1 MVILMGWEILDPII
15 AILPD
20 VKRPVQRPP
29 LKTRLMWVGIA
40 LTIFFILSV
49 VTPVGLLTPARLAE
63 IQQTDP
69 AKYLILKEQ
78 YSSILQRVA
87 FLENVQTILASRM
100 GTLGTLGIGPIVM
113 ASIILQLL
121 VGAEIIQMDKK
132 RYMAATKVGAILF
145 AFFEAFVYVA
155 SGFLPIEPTGI
166 SLLPIPGLSHI
177 FDTNALLV
185 MFQIAMGSIILLFLD
200 EVVSKWGIGSGIGL
214 FIVGGVSQTVVYRAI
229 SPSVGS
235 IPAFINTLI
244 NEGTLSFDLIGPLI
258 ATIIVFL
265 IVVYGEGMRIE
276 IPLTLGRISGVGG
289 RFPLKLF
296 YVSNIPVILAA
307 ALFANIQL
315 FANVLYGMGLPWLG
329 RFGPNGQPLPD
340 LVLSLDPSQFTI
352 PIAWVV
358 RAPYGVLSGWTAL
371 YQNFINPA
379 QTVFGFIPLAL
390 VHLVLYLIFMIAAC
404 IMFGMFWV
412 ETTGM
417 GPKQVARQLQSA
429 GLAIPGFRR
438 DPRVIERVLE
448 RYIPMV
454 TILGSAAVGGLAAL
468 ADLTGA
474 YGTGTGILLSV
485 GILYRLYEEL
495 MAAQLAELHPALKS
509 FLG

>member
-1 MVILMGWEILDPII
+1 MSWEILDPII

-40 LTIFFILSV
+40 LTIFFVLSSI
-49 VTPVGLLTPARLAE
+49 PPIGLLTPARLAE
-63 IQQTDP
+63 IQKTDP
-69 AKYLILKEQ
+69 AKYAYLQTQ
-78 YSSILQRVA
+78 YQGVLQRVA
-87 FLENVQTILASRM
+87 FLENVQTILASRL
-100 GTLGTLGIGPIVM
+100 GTLGTLGISPIVM

-121 VGAEIIQMDKK
+121 VGAEILQMDRK
-132 RYMAATKVGAILF
+132 RYMAATKIGAILF

-155 SGFLPIEPTGI
+155 SGFLPVEPSGI
-166 SLLPIPGLSHI
+166 SLLPIGGLAHI
-177 FDTNALLV
+177 FDLNALLV
-185 MFQIAMGSIILLFLD
+185 IFQIALGSIILLYLD

-214 FIVGGVSQTVVYRAI
+214 FIVGGVSQVVMYRSL
-229 SPSVGS
+229 SPRSGS
-235 IPAFINTLI
+235 LIAFFNNLI
-244 NEGTLSFDLIGPLI
+244 NQGTLSLDIIGPLL
-258 ATIIVFL
+258 ATILVFL

-289 RFPLKLF
+289 RFPIKFF

-315 FANVLYGMGLPWLG
+315 FASAMARAGLPWLG

-340 LVLSLDPSQFTI
+340 LVLTLDPGKFSI
-352 PIAWVV
+352 PLAWAV
-358 RAPYGVLSGWTAL
+358 RAPYGVLSGWTAINQYFL
-371 YQNFINPA
+371 NPA
-379 QTVFGFIPLAL
+379 QTVFGIPLEL
-390 VHLVLYLIFMIAAC
+390 IHVILYVGFMIGFS
-404 IMFGMFWV
+404 ILFGIFWV

-417 GPKQVARQLQSA
+417 GPKHVARQLQSA

-448 RYIPMV
+448 RYIPIV

-495 MAAQLAELHPALKS
+495 MAAQIAELHPALKT
-509 FLG
+509 FLGQ

>member
-1 MVILMGWEILDPII
+1 MGWEILDPII

-20 VKRPVQRPP
+20 VKRPVQRPQ

-40 LTIFFILSV
+40 LVIFFILSSI
-49 VTPVGLLTPARLAE
+49 PPIGMLTPGRLAA
-63 IQQTDP
+63 IQKTNP
-69 AKYLILKEQ
+69 SKYALLQSQ
-78 YSSILQRVA
+78 YQGVLQRVA
-87 FLENVQTILASRM
+87 FLENVQTILASRL

-113 ASIILQLL
+113 SSIILQLL
-121 VGAEIIQMDKK
+121 VGAELLQMDRR
-132 RYMAATKVGAILF
+132 RYMAATKIGSILF

-166 SLLPIPGLSHI
+166 SLLPIGGLSHI
-177 FDTNALLV
+177 FDINAILV
-185 MFQIAMGSIILLFLD
+185 MLQIALGSIVLMYLD

-214 FIVGGVSQTVVYRAI
+214 FIVGGVSEVVMYRSL
-229 SPSVGS
+229 SPSSGS
-235 IPAFINTLI
+235 LISFFNTLV
-244 NEGTLSFDLIGPLI
+244 NEGTLSLDIIGPLI
-258 ATIIVFL
+258 ATIVVFL

-289 RFPLKLF
+289 RFPIKFF

-307 ALFANIQL
+307 ALFANVQL
-315 FANVLYGMGLPWLG
+315 FASAMANAGLPWLG
-329 RFGPNGQPLPD
+329 QFSANGQPLPNT
-340 LVLSLDPSQFTI
+340 VLSLDPSKFSI
-352 PIAWVV
+352 PLAWAV

-371 YQNFINPA
+371 NQYFLNPA
-379 QTVFGFIPLAL
+379 QTVFGIPLEL
-390 VHLVLYLIFMIAAC
+390 IHLLLYVGFMVGASIIFGI
-404 IMFGMFWV
+404 FWV

-417 GPKQVARQLQSA
+417 GPKHVAKQLQSA
-429 GLAIPGFRR
+429 GMAIPGFRR

-448 RYIPMV
+448 RYIPVV
-454 TILGSAAVGGLAAL
+454 TILGSGAVGGLAAL

-495 MAAQLAELHPALKS
+495 MAAQISELHPALKS

>member
-1 MVILMGWEILDPII
+1 MGWEILDPII

-20 VKRPVQRPP
+20 VKRPVQRQP
-29 LKTRLMWVGIA
+29 LKKRLMWVGIA
-40 LTIFFILSV
+40 LIIFFILSQI
-49 VTPVGLLTPARLAE
+49 PPIGMLTPQRLKE
-63 IQQTDP
+63 IQVTDP
-69 AKYLILKEQ
+69 AKYAQLSQE
-78 YSSILQRVA
+78 YSNVLQRVA
-87 FLENVQTILASRM
+87 FLENVQTVLASRL

-132 RYMAATKVGAILF
+132 RYMAATKIGGILF
-145 AFFEAFVYVA
+145 AFFEGAIYVW
-155 SGFLPIEPTGI
+155 SGFLPIEPSGI
-166 SLLPIPGLSHI
+166 SILPIPGISGL
-177 FDTNALLV
+177 FDLNAILV
-185 MFQIAMGSIILLFLD
+185 IGQIALGSIILLFLD

-214 FIVGGVSQTVVYRAI
+214 FIVGGVSEVVVYRALH
-229 SPSVGS
+229 PFYGS
-235 IPAFINTLI
+235 IPSFINAII
-244 NEGTLSFDLIGPLI
+244 NEGVLHLDIIAPLL
-258 ATIIVFL
+258 ATILVFL

-276 IPLTLGRISGVGG
+276 IPLTLGRIRGVGG

-315 FANVLYGMGLPWLG
+315 FANVLAQAGLPWLG
-329 RFGPNGQPLPD
+329 RFGPNGQPLPV
-340 LVLSLDPSQFTI
+340 LSLSLDPSQFTI
-352 PIAWVV
+352 PIAWLVK
-358 RAPYGVLSGWTAL
+358 APYGVLSGWTAIQ
-371 YQNFINPA
+371 QNFINPA
-379 QTVFGFIPLAL
+379 QTVLGVIPIEL
-390 VHLVLYLIFMIAAC
+390 VHIIFYLAFMIGAC
-404 IMFGMFWV
+404 ILFGMFWV

-429 GLAIPGFRR
+429 GLSIPGFRR
-438 DPRVIERVLE
+438 DPRVMERVME
-448 RYIPMV
+448 RYIPV
-454 TILGSAAVGGLAAL
+454 ITVIGSAAVGGLAAL

-495 MAAQLAELHPALKS
+495 MSAQLAEMHPALKS